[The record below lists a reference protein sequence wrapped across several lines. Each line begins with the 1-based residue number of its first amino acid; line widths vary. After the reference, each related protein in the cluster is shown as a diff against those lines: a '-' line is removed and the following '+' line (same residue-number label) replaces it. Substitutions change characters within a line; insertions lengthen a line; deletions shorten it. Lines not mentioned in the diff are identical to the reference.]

1 MSCGT
6 GCAAGILGV
15 LVAVA
20 TANPLFGLIVI
31 VGAFVVDRLFKRR
44 G

>member
-15 LVAVA
+15 LVAIA
-20 TANPLFGLIVI
+20 TANPLFGLIVV
-31 VGAFVVDRLFKRR
+31 VGAFLIDRLRR
-44 G
+44 HR